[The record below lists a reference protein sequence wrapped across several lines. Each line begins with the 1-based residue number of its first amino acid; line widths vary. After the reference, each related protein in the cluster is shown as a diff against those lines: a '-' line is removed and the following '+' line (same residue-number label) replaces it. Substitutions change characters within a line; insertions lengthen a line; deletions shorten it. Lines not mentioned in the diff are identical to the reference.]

1 MNASDIFIG
10 GNVLI
15 VALEVLGVYADP
27 AIGLFNR
34 FAVLLATF
42 LGYFLL

>member
-15 VALEVLGVYADP
+15 VVLETIGIYADP

-34 FAVLLATF
+34 VAVALASF
-42 LGYFLL
+42 LAFFLL